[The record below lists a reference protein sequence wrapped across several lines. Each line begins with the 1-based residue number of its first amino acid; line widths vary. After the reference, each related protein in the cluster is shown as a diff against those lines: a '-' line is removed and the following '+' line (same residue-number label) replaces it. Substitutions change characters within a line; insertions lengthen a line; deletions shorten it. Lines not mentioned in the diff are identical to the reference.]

1 MMDSS
6 TTGQVIEVKITG
18 SVYGGDGIGR
28 LPDGKSLFVPYTLPG
43 EVVQVKVVDS
53 RKNFAK
59 GQLLQV
65 LSPSPERIQPRCSHF
80 TACGGCHYQH
90 LEYDRQL
97 IFKQQVFTEQLK
109 RIGKFDAP
117 PVRPICPSP
126 APWNYRNTV
135 QFHVSDQ
142 GKLGFR
148 GAHSAEVIEISECH
162 LPEPSINDLWPQL
175 EIDPQYAIQRT
186 VVRQGSDGD
195 LLLGFECDHDEP
207 PDFSVDFPLSVVFMG
222 SSGDL
227 LLSGEPFSR
236 MQVKGVDF
244 LVSARSFFQVN
255 TAQAEAMV
263 DFVLEHARIP
273 SGACVLDLYCGV
285 GLFSRFLAPLSG
297 SLIGIELSES
307 ACNDY
312 ASNLEDFDHVSLY
325 VGAVEEIL
333 PALQEKPDV
342 VLLDPPRSG
351 LDQAVID
358 QLIKLAPDQIVYVS
372 CDPSTLA
379 RDLRLLTAGGYTL
392 DMVQPFDLFPQTFH
406 IESIS
411 ILSR

>member
-1 MMDSS
+1 MDSS
-6 TTGQVIEVKITG
+6 NAGQVIEVNITG
-18 SVYGGDGIGR
+18 SVYGGDGIGK
-28 LPDGKSLFVPYTLPG
+28 LPDGKSIFVPYTLPG
-43 EVVQVKVVDS
+43 EVVQARVIDS

-65 LSPSPERIQPRCSHF
+65 LSPSPERILPRCRHF
-80 TACGGCHYQH
+80 ATCGGCHYQN

-97 IFKQQVFTEQLK
+97 ALKQQVFTDQLK

-117 PVRPICPSP
+117 LVRPIRPSP

-135 QFHVSDQ
+135 QFHVSEN
-142 GKLGFR
+142 GRLGFR
-148 GAHSAEVIEISECH
+148 GARSAEIIEISECH
-162 LPEPSINDLWPQL
+162 LPEASINELWPQL
-175 EIDPQYAIQRT
+175 EIDPQYAVQRT

-195 LLLGFECDHDEP
+195 LLLGFECDHDDA
-207 PDFSVDFPLSVVFMG
+207 PDFSVDFPLSVVFLG
-222 SSGDL
+222 KTGDL
-227 LLSGEPFSR
+227 LLSGEPTCH

-263 DFVLEHARIP
+263 DFVLENAKIAP
-273 SGACVLDLYCGV
+273 GACVLDLYCGV
-285 GLFSRFLAPLSG
+285 GLFSRFLAPQAG

-325 VGAVEEIL
+325 IGAVEEIL
-333 PALQEKPDV
+333 PALQEQPDL

-351 LDQAVID
+351 LDQQVVD
-358 QLIKLAPDQIVYVS
+358 QLLRLAPQQIMYVS

-379 RDLRLLTAGGYTL
+379 RDLRLLTAGGYAL
-392 DMVQPFDLFPQTFH
+392 DQVQPFDLFPQTYH